1 MVDIDFKL
9 SDSINIDI
17 GTPETTFNIEDNV
30 SISAETDHR
39 KLTHRDAEGQHPI
52 EAIDNLREEL
62 EELETD
68 PLSSIEID
76 EIFKM
81 AVI

>member
-1 MVDIDFKL
+1 MIEVDLYTDKL
-9 SDSINIDI
+9 DI
-17 GTPETTFNIEDNV
+17 TLEDEPTYEVEEDYFIELG
-30 SISAETDHR
+30 SDHR

-68 PLSSIEID
+68 PLSSVEID